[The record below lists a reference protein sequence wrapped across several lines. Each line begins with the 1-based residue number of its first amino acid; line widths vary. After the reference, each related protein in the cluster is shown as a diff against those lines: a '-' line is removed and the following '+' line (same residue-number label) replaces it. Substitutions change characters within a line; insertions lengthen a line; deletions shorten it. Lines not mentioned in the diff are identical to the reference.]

1 MEVELIMRKFKGD
14 IKIKILF
21 HVIFLISLIVYSTS
35 ATADT
40 ITIVADNWCPYNCEP
55 NSLEPGYGIEISE
68 HVFEVAGHEV
78 KYEILPWDAA
88 IQKVREGKYNSV
100 IGASKEDA
108 PDFVFPE
115 EEFGISKV
123 VFFAKKGSSWR
134 FEGLQSLSK
143 VKIGLVKNYSYG
155 QELDKFFQENQNM
168 VQYAY
173 GDDPYSIN
181 IKKLLEGKI
190 DVTVEDPYVIL
201 LKAKR
206 MGVGDQII
214 KVGEFGSGQKLYIAF
229 SPVITKSKEYAAI
242 LTKGIKKL
250 RDSGELDKILAKYG
264 LEDWK

>member
-1 MEVELIMRKFKGD
+1 MKNIKGD
-14 IKIKILF
+14 IKSKIPFLLT
-21 HVIFLISLIVYSTS
+21 FLISLILYSTS
-35 ATADT
+35 AMADT

-55 NSLEPGYGIEISE
+55 NSPEPGYGIEIAE
-68 HVFEVAGHEV
+68 HVFDAAGHEV
-78 KYEILPWDAA
+78 KYKILSWNRA
-88 IQKVREGKYNSV
+88 IQEVREGKYNAV

-108 PDFVFPE
+108 RDFVFPE

-134 FEGLQSLSK
+134 FNGLKSLSN
-143 VKIGLVKNYSYG
+143 VKIGLVKDYIYG
-155 QELDKFFQENQNM
+155 EELDKFFRENQNL
-168 VQYAY
+168 VQYVY

-201 LKAKR
+201 LKARK
-206 MGVGDQII
+206 MGVNDQII
-214 KVGEFGSGQKLYIAF
+214 KVGDFGSGQKLYIAF

-250 RDSGELDKILAKYG
+250 KDSGELDKILAKYG
-264 LEDWK
+264 LEYWK